1 MISTKLFIG
10 ILVHLSFKDV
20 SNLPCCLQLILSGLA
35 EILSL
40 GALIPFLSV
49 ISDPQSLEKI
59 SFLQTL
65 LKNAGIETVNGL
77 IIIVSAFFVCAVL
90 IAALI
95 RVFNIWLN
103 FRFASAVGSDLSCD
117 AYFKTLYQPYHVHI
131 RLNSS
136 VVIANLTTHIEQ
148 TVLGLNAFLQSQ
160 LP

>member
-1 MISTKLFIG
+1 MTPVPAPANDDSTRKLLIG
-10 ILVHLSFKDV
+10 IWVHLSFKRR
-20 SNLPCCLQLILSGLA
+20 LQLALLFTFMILSGLA

-49 ISDPQSLEKI
+49 ISDQQSLEKI

-136 VVIANLTTHIEQ
+136 VVMLT
-148 TVLGLNAFLQSQ
+148 
-160 LP
+160 